1 MTNKDLTFEEKMTL
15 LENLVSEISSGKLG
29 LEENLKKYNEAQELI
44 KELTTILE
52 NAKKSIDK

>member
-29 LEENLKKYNEAQELI
+29 LEENFNKI
-44 KELTTILE
+44 
-52 NAKKSIDK
+52 